1 MKKRNG
7 FTLIELLA
15 VIVVLSI
22 IVGIA
27 IPTTLAI
34 SKNVKKNMFC
44 KKIKLIEEAAVNYG
58 QDNYS
63 LISAST
69 SGKTIKISDLVI
81 NGYLKKDV
89 KDAQIGQGAI
99 INPMNNKSMDNYS
112 IKIYINNAVSKNR
125 VRSTCTTAL
134 CTSTCE

>member
-1 MKKRNG
+1 MKKHNG

-27 IPTTLAI
+27 VPTTIAI

-44 KKIKLIEEAAVNYG
+44 KKIKLIEEAAVSYG

-69 SGKTIKISDLVI
+69 NGKTIKVSDLVI
-81 NGYLKKDV
+81 SGYLKKDV

-99 INPMNNKSMDNYS
+99 VNPMTNKSMDNFN
-112 IKIYINNAVSKNR
+112 IKIYINNDISKNR
-125 VRSTCTTAL
+125 VRATCTTSL